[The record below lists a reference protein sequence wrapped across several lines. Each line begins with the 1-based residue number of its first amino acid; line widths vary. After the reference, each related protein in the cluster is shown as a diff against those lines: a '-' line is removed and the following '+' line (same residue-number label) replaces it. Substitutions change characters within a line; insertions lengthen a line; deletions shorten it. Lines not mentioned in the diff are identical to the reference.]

1 MSVSL
6 GVSGGDAES
15 TWTDSGCVIV
25 VSLDTGKISGEDT
38 VLTSTNLTFGLL
50 GGAKSVLGEMPP
62 LSKINSPLH
71 PSD

>member
-1 MSVSL
+1 MSVRL

-50 GGAKSVLGEMPP
+50 GANFVLGEMPP
-62 LSKINSPLH
+62 LSKINSLLH

>member
-1 MSVSL
+1 MSVRL

-50 GGAKSVLGEMPP
+50 GANSVLGEMPP
-62 LSKINSPLH
+62 LSKINNPLH